1 MHRLGSRERLWFTTE
16 IVCLGTNNNTT
27 TRSATPS
34 EVSLRKTHPGRALDE
49 TDCDMAT
56 KWKRK
61 RRVGRHSLR
70 MPGCNYSDSQT
81 LLRSSVVDCVQI
93 CALTCSHAGR
103 NNCRREIPGCEEEAP
118 TLQGVLEGFG
128 VWRLWAARDGSDDER
143 RELFSPQNTC
153 RAVKYHRAELLLL
166 METSAETRQK
176 KHPSSQ
182 PGNDKVV
189 K

>member
-49 TDCDMAT
+49 TVCDMAT

-61 RRVGRHSLR
+61 RRVERHSLR

-93 CALTCSHAGR
+93 CALTFSHAGR
-103 NNCRREIPGCEEEAP
+103 NNCRREISGCEEEAP
-118 TLQGVLEGFG
+118 TLQGVAGRVWCLETVSCEG
-128 VWRLWAARDGSDDER
+128 WLWWWEKRAV
-143 RELFSPQNTC
+143 FSPKHLQGSKIPQS
-153 RAVKYHRAELLLL
+153 RASATNGNFSRDKTEK
-166 METSAETRQK
+166 TSI
-176 KHPSSQ
+176 Q
-182 PGNDKVV
+182 PAWEWQGC
-189 K
+189 